1 MATTAKKY
9 TVMNPRHI
17 GKDADGKPIHIL
29 RQTVAGKNIRHFEG
43 DTVTAPGNFT
53 AEEAPGLV
61 ERGFL
66 KEVTSG

>member
-1 MATTAKKY
+1 MAAKKY
-9 TVMNPRHI
+9 TVMNPRGI

-29 RQTVAGKNIRHFEG
+29 RHTVGGKDIRHFEG
-43 DTVTAPGNFT
+43 DVVTVPG
-53 AEEAPGLV
+53 AWSVGEVAGLV